1 MCFHRLVYSVFAI
14 SAISTA
20 YIGAPSQA
28 AAAERVSVAIISFSP
43 YATWYIVKERKL
55 AKNIDLDIRIIEGIP
70 EKNAAISSGQLQCM
84 NNTVDTIMLARAGG
98 VPIKLVAF
106 SNMSYG
112 LDKMVVTKDVKTVRD
127 FKGKTFGADY
137 GFLNHMWMLLTLRR
151 EGMEFKDAKLV
162 PMLPQDSAAAFV
174 SGGVDIDVNYDPF
187 AATSL
192 TRKDSYVLKSSLT
205 DRTWE
210 RGLIGDSIACNEKWL
225 AEKPEVA
232 KELFRAWFEATHW
245 WKENPEAGND
255 IVAKGLKWPI
265 SDVKLNQ
272 HGSIQLNLSQNL
284 GAFGLP
290 GGKPLCESLPEGAPV
305 TPKESVGWGSLFD
318 GRDCAAGYAGP
329 TWDLFNQ
336 IYIEAG
342 VAKEKVRSSD
352 GIDPSIVGK
361 LAEEKYIEKYNSNKW
376 IGRLG
381 L

>member
-1 MCFHRLVYSVFAI
+1 MRIRKFIYSAYAI
-14 SAISTA
+14 LAIGAA
-20 YIGAPSQA
+20 YIGASSQA
-28 AAAERVSVAIISFSP
+28 MAAEKVSVAIISFSP

-55 AKNIDLDIRIIEGIP
+55 AKNIDLDIKIIEGIP
-70 EKNAAISSGQLQCM
+70 EKNAAISSGKLQCM
-84 NNTVDTIMLARAGG
+84 NNTVDTIMLARTGG

-112 LDKMVVTKDVKTVRD
+112 LDKMVTTKEIKSVRD

-151 EGMEFKDAKLV
+151 EGMGFKDVKLV
-162 PMLPQDSAAAFV
+162 PMLPQDSAAAFAK
-174 SGGVDIDVNYDPF
+174 GGVDIDVNYDPF

-192 TRKDSYVLKSSLT
+192 KRKNSYVMKSSLT

-225 AEKPEVA
+225 AAKPEVA

-245 WKENPEAGND
+245 WKENPEAGNK
-255 IVAKGLKWPI
+255 IIAKGLKWPV

-272 HGSIQLNLSQNL
+272 HGAIQLNLSQNL

-290 GGKPLCESLPEGAPV
+290 GGKPLCESLPEGAPRA
-305 TPKESVGWGSLFD
+305 PKSIGWGLLFD

-329 TWDLFNQ
+329 TWDLFNEL
-336 IYIEAG
+336 YIEAG
-342 VAKEKVRSSD
+342 VAKKKVKSRD
-352 GIDPSIVGK
+352 GIDTSIVGK
-361 LAEEKYIEKYNSNKW
+361 LGAEGYVKKYSSNKW

-381 L
+381 Q